1 MELVVNIFHSGL
13 RNTFLVQITVALYFV
28 LIKTID
34 HFCSDQNID
43 MYRIKAAKLM
53 VIWERDKDYFIE
65 NNKTLTT
72 CPLSPSV
79 TWGGGVEFK
88 LPEGQFGYKMKMCK
102 CTGKGP
108 GLAFL

>member
-79 TWGGGVEFK
+79 TWGGGGWSSSSQRVNLDTK
-88 LPEGQFGYKMKMCK
+88 
-102 CTGKGP
+102 
-108 GLAFL
+108 